1 MFVDYVK
8 IFVRGGHGGSGCVS
22 FRREKFVP
30 KGGPDGG
37 DGGDGGSVIVEADA
51 NLGTLLDFR
60 FRKHFQAERGQHGQG
75 GMRHGRRGRD
85 VILRV
90 PVGTIVR
97 DAATGE
103 VLADLVEAGQ
113 KCVVARG
120 GKGGRGNARFA
131 TSTHQAPREWEPGE
145 PGEERWLEL
154 ELRLLADVGI
164 VGFPNVGKSTLL
176 SRVSAARPKIAD
188 YPFTTLTPNL
198 GIVHVGEGQSFVM
211 ADIPGLIEGAHLGK
225 GLGHQ
230 FLRHIERTRV
240 LLFLIESI
248 RPEPERD
255 LAVLRNELRQFDP
268 SLAAKPG
275 IVALSKMD
283 LLPEEVAREVREK
296 CRERGWLTISSVT
309 GEGIGEL
316 VRTLWH
322 ELQEARRKERELVV
336 GG

>member
-37 DGGDGGSVIVEADA
+37 DGGDGGSVIVEADP

-60 FRKHFQAERGQHGQG
+60 FRRHFHAERGQHGEG
-75 GMRHGRRGRD
+75 GLRHGRRGKD
-85 VILRV
+85 VILKV
-90 PVGTIVR
+90 PVGTVIR

-103 VLADLVEAGQ
+103 VIADLVAPGQ
-113 KCVVARG
+113 RCVVARG

-131 TSTHQAPREWEPGE
+131 TPTHQAPREWEPGE
-145 PGEERWLEL
+145 EGEERWIEL

-164 VGFPNVGKSTLL
+164 VGKPNVGKSTLL

-198 GIVHVGEGQSFVM
+198 GLVRVDEGKSFVM
-211 ADIPGLIEGAHLGK
+211 ADIPGLIEGAHQGK

-230 FLRHIERTRV
+230 FLRHLQRTRV
-240 LLFLIESI
+240 LLYLIEATN
-248 RPEPERD
+248 PEPERD
-255 LAVLRNELRQFDP
+255 LAILRFELEQYDP
-268 SLAAKPG
+268 ALAERPAL
-275 IVALSKMD
+275 VALSKMD
-283 LLPEEVAREVREK
+283 LLPPDEGERKRDLAQA
-296 CRERGWLTISSVT
+296 RGWLTISSVT
-309 GEGIGEL
+309 GENLSQLVHKLWKKLEEVRSQEGIG
-316 VRTLWH
+316 VH
-322 ELQEARRKERELVV
+322 V
-336 GG
+336 G